1 MISSGDTQEPVSI
14 CVSEGLVYTAIAVN
28 KNNYAFKV
36 TEICALRNPVDYM
49 NIDVYLGQ
57 GIQWIS
63 FGESSTNMIHKML

>member
-1 MISSGDTQEPVSI
+1 M
-14 CVSEGLVYTAIAVN
+14 YTAIAVN